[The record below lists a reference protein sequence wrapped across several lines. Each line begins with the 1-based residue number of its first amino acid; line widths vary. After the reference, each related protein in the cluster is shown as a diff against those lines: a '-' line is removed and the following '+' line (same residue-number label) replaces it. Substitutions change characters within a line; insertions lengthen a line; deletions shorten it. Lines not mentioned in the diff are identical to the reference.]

1 MKIYFD
7 GVVYYTRERFLEMVR
22 SNAEYIIDPSTTYY
36 SNKIGYAKESVS
48 VDGRDWMVFKTEQLD
63 DEEILDLLPRLYGGF
78 ISSSHMKELCKSL
91 EIDFDYGITK
101 IREIEVKE

>member
-48 VDGRDWMVFKTEQLD
+48 VDGQSYMVFKPEQLD

-78 ISSSHMKELCKSL
+78 ISSIHMKELCKSL
-91 EIDFDYGITK
+91 GIDFDCGITK